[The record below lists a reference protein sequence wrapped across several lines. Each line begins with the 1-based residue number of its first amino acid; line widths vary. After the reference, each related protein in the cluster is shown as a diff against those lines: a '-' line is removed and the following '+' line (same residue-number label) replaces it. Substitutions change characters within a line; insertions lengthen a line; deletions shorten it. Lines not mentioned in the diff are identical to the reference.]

1 MSDLGQTSAGIVP
14 DLGALPGR
22 VVRAGDDGY
31 DAARR
36 SWNHLFS
43 HRPAALVY
51 PQSTPDVVAAVS
63 WARNAGVPLRVRS
76 GGHCL
81 EGWSTLD
88 DGLVIDVS
96 ELVSVTIDAENH
108 TATVGA
114 GVSQAAAVA
123 ALGAAGFAAPT
134 GTEGS
139 VGLAGATLGGGFG
152 LLTRAF
158 GMACDNLLSVEIVVA
173 SGAEAGAG
181 AEAITVDSDHHGEL
195 LRALRGAGNG
205 SFGVVTAL
213 TFAVH
218 PLARVASVTATWPGL
233 TALAEVFDVWQRTA
247 PFADERLTSQLE
259 IDRQSVVL
267 FAVLASGDERE
278 ALRML
283 EPLLAIG
290 SPHVV
295 TTDAPWAQTYA
306 GFQIPTGDEPAN
318 WTFRSQFVTEP
329 LPPEAIDIIGSFLAS
344 APTEGCNYFTNA
356 FGGVVSESEPRGG
369 SAFAHRDALFYAEPG
384 AGWGVRG
391 GVAALDDPLTPVCLA
406 WVAAF
411 AAALKPYGNGAYPNV
426 PNVGADSWA
435 RDYWGPDLARLSAV
449 KRAYDPADVFR
460 FEQSVP
466 QSA

>member
-1 MSDLGQTSAGIVP
+1 MSVSVQTSAATVP
-14 DLGALPGR
+14 LDASALPGR
-22 VVRAGDDGY
+22 VVLPGDEGF

-43 HRPAALVY
+43 HQPAAVVY
-51 PQSTPDVVAAVS
+51 PQSTQDAVDAVS
-63 WARNAGVPLRVRS
+63 WARTAGLPLRVRS

-96 ELVSVTIDAENH
+96 DLHSVSIDAENR

-139 VGLAGATLGGGFG
+139 VGLVGATLGGGFG

-158 GMACDNLLSVEIVVA
+158 GMACDNLLAAEIVVA
-173 SGAEAGAG
+173 SAHG
-181 AEAITVDSDHHGEL
+181 AEAITVDADHHVEL

-205 SFGVVTAL
+205 SFGVVTSL

-218 PLARVASVTATWPGL
+218 PLARVASVTVTWPGL
-233 TALAEVFDVWQRTA
+233 DALAEVFDLWQRSA

-259 IDRQSVVL
+259 INRGSMVL

-290 SPHVV
+290 SPDVA
-295 TTDAPWAQTYA
+295 TTDAPWPETYQ
-306 GFQIPTGDEPAN
+306 GFQVPLGEEPAN
-318 WTFRSQFVTEP
+318 WKFASQFVTEP
-329 LPPEAIDIIGSFLAS
+329 FPPEAIAVIRSFLAG
-344 APTEGCNYFTNA
+344 APTDGCNYFTNA
-356 FGGVVSESEPRGG
+356 FGGVVATSEPHGG

-391 GVAALDDPLTPVCLA
+391 GVGAPDDPLTPVCLA

-411 AAALKPYGNGAYPNV
+411 AAALEPFTNGAYPNV
-426 PNVGADSWA
+426 PNAGAVSWA
-435 RDYWGPDLARLSAV
+435 MDYWGPDVARLSAV
-449 KRAYDPADVFR
+449 KRAYDPTDVFR
-460 FEQSVP
+460 FPQSVP
-466 QSA
+466 PSA